1 MPPTAY
7 LFDAPSLALVFG
19 RGIGAV
25 VIRSSFGPEPRN
37 A

>member
-7 LFDAPSLALVFG
+7 LFDAPSLGLAFG
-19 RGIGAV
+19 REGNV
-25 VIRSSFGPEPRN
+25 VILTSFEPEPRN